1 MGLLDKYVQMVA
13 GPAPD
18 MPALMGGLLGAEDPF
33 MSWTS
38 ATPEAMASDGSGGV
52 SSDPLNRLLNMAV
65 KAAVSAH
72 SANNHIGGAEGSIA
86 RTLPRDGE
94 QLTLVVS
101 QNGLSAWRGD
111 GYRGNVPEPFYR
123 IAAEHISTVTDT
135 GQRRQGKAVVCRVT
149 FVDDSFFDYCL
160 YVNTDEFLEACRAR
174 WSSN

>member
-1 MGLLDKYVQMVA
+1 MGLLDKYVQMVS

-18 MPALMGGLLGAEDPF
+18 MPALMGGLLGSEDTF
-33 MSWTS
+33 LSWTT
-38 ATPEAMASDGSGGV
+38 ATPEAVESDGSGGV

-72 SANNHIGGAEGSIA
+72 SASKHIGGEPGSIA

-101 QNGLSAWRGD
+101 QAGLSAWRGN
-111 GYRGNVPEPFYR
+111 GYRGNVPEPLYR

-135 GQRRQGKAVVCRVT
+135 GQRRQGQAMICRVD
-149 FVDDSFFDYCL
+149 FVDGSFFDYCL
-160 YVNTDEFLEACRAR
+160 YINADEFIQACRTR
-174 WSSN
+174 WSI